1 MKIRGYTGVFP
12 LFFFLRAHIMLT
24 KVMVQVIINA
34 APPATEMTIIIA
46 VKIRNNVTLDKD
58 NISYLKEFEKKMNL
72 ILALK
77 RNINF
82 YYVYHHCQY
91 FS

>member
-1 MKIRGYTGVFP
+1 
-12 LFFFLRAHIMLT
+12 MLT

-46 VKIRNNVTLDKD
+46 VKIKNNVTLDKD
-58 NISYLKEFEKKMNL
+58 NISYLKEFKKMNL

-91 FS
+91 FSLKKEKKYRIRLT